1 MEQILKLQQ
10 KIVPELVELLEKRY
24 NILRTIYYNQ
34 PIGRRVLAN
43 NLGIGERIVRTEINF
58 LKDQD
63 FIEINTPGMNVTKK
77 GEEIINKLKDFIH
90 EIKGLSDIESAI
102 KESLKLKQVIVV
114 PGDLYEDR
122 TVMNELGKTA
132 AAYLKSIIKDNNII
146 GVTGG
151 FTIKEV
157 IDNMQNVS
165 NLKNV
170 MVVPARGG
178 LGRNVEIEANTLA
191 ANLANKIQANYKL
204 LHVPDSLSNKAMSTI
219 MEEKDIK
226 DILNILHNANLLI
239 YGIGRADQ
247 MARRRGLSSKEIEEI
262 EKVGAVGEAF
272 GYYFNRQGEIVYS
285 TSSIGAKVEEICNIE
300 TRIAVSGGKDKAEA
314 IISTEINNNN
324 SVLVTDEGAAREILN
339 LIKQSTSFNI

>member
-1 MEQILKLQQ
+1 MEQVLKLQQ

-58 LKDQD
+58 LKNQD
-63 FIEINTPGMNVTKK
+63 FIEINTPGMNITKK

-90 EIKGLSDIESAI
+90 EIKGLSDIENTI

-114 PGDLYEDR
+114 PGDLYEDK
-122 TVMNELGKTA
+122 TVMNELGRTA

-146 GVTGG
+146 GITGG

-157 IDNMQNVS
+157 IDNMTNMSNV
-165 NLKNV
+165 KNV

-178 LGRNVEIEANTLA
+178 LGRNVEIQANTLA
-191 ANLANKIQANYKL
+191 ANLANKIEGNYKL
-204 LHVPDSLSNKAMSTI
+204 LHVPENLSNKAMSTI

-226 DILNILHNANLLI
+226 DILDILHNANLLI

-247 MARRRGLSSKEIEEI
+247 MARRRGLSNEEI
-262 EKVGAVGEAF
+262 EKIEEVGAVGEAF
-272 GYYFNRQGEIVYS
+272 GYYFNKKGEIVYS
-285 TSSIGAKVEEICNIE
+285 TSSIGARIEEICNIE

-324 SVLVTDEGAAREILN
+324 SVLITDEGAAREILN
-339 LIKQSTSFNI
+339 IIK